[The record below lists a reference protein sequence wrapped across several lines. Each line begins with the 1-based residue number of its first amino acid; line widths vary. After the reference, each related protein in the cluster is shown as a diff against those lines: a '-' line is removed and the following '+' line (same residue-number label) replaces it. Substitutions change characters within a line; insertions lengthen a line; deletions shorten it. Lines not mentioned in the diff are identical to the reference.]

1 MTETSSWDAI
11 RLVIGREF
19 TSRVR
24 ERAFR
29 TSTLFILLIIGVVV
43 ALPNLVGLTRFT
55 VGVVGEPSRQVVESA
70 RAQAKL
76 AKVTIKV
83 KVLPD
88 DATARSVAGKGDVAA
103 AVTSDGTIVT
113 RQFLPDQLKPFLIG
127 AVQDATL
134 QSRLKKAHVD
144 PGLLAIPPPKV
155 VSLRPDS
162 DSAQQ
167 RRNLAF
173 AGIMILF
180 GQLFG
185 YGMQVA
191 SGVVEEKSS
200 RVVEVVL
207 SAIRPRQLL
216 AGKIIGIGLVGLLQL
231 GIIGAVGAVVATRF
245 HQLDLNAATIATF
258 GQIGVWFLLGFA
270 FFGTLCAGVAATVS
284 RSEDLQQAMGPL
296 GTLNFASFFLGFYA
310 SQHPTSTLTAVLSY
324 VPPISPIAMTPRWAG
339 GGVPVWQVLLSMA
352 IMVASTVVIARVAA
366 RVYQGGVLQMGARL
380 GLREAFARSRS

>member
-1 MTETSSWDAI
+1 VSETSSWAAI

-24 ERAFR
+24 ERSFR
-29 TSTLFILLIIGVVV
+29 TSTLFILVIIGAVV

-55 VGVVGEPSRQVVESA
+55 VGVVGESSQHVVESA

-83 KVLPD
+83 KLLPD
-88 DATARSVAGKGDVAA
+88 DATARAEAGRGDVAA
-103 AVTSDGTIVT
+103 ALTSDGTILT
-113 RQFLPDQLKPFLIG
+113 RQFVPDQLKPFLIG
-127 AVQDATL
+127 AVQDDAL
-134 QSRLKKAHVD
+134 QQRLKQANVD
-144 PGLLAIPPPKV
+144 PTVLAIPPPKV
-155 VSLRPDS
+155 VALRPDS
-162 DSAQQ
+162 GDAQQ

-216 AGKIIGIGLVGLLQL
+216 AGKVIGIGLVGLFQL
-231 GIIGAVGAVVATRF
+231 GIIGAIGAVAAARF
-245 HQLDLNAATIATF
+245 GQLDLTAATVATF

-270 FFGTLCAGVAATVS
+270 FFGTL
-284 RSEDLQQAMGPL
+284 
-296 GTLNFASFFLGFYA
+296 
-310 SQHPTSTLTAVLSY
+310 
-324 VPPISPIAMTPRWAG
+324 
-339 GGVPVWQVLLSMA
+339 
-352 IMVASTVVIARVAA
+352 
-366 RVYQGGVLQMGARL
+366 
-380 GLREAFARSRS
+380 